1 MKIKHI
7 LMLTLVSSGALLSIQ
22 SKAQQDHINIQS
34 ILKGNIVDSASQ
46 VPLEGALINIEGTT
60 NQTFTD
66 NKGQFLIKTGQKLPY
81 KVRVE
86 LVGYTTKHLEIY
98 DTSTTITL
106 QQKVDSSNDVVVIG
120 YGTQKRKNLLGA
132 QSTFD
137 AKNIEEKPISRVEQ
151 ALIGQLPGVQVRQQS
166 GMPGAGLSILVR
178 GSGSLSAGTEP
189 LYVIDGF
196 PLDVVSQGTNGSI
209 SNSPLNNL
217 SPNDIESIQV
227 LKDAAAGAIYGSRA
241 ANGVVLITT
250 KRGKSGKA
258 QISFNS
264 NTGISSVAKKLDV
277 LSPEDWIKQASAIA
291 DSNWVNSAPG
301 RSASQ
306 TEAERIAILGTLNTS
321 LVKDDRW
328 AEPGHPGIQ
337 LVDWQNAIYRK
348 ALFQNY
354 SLSASGGN
362 DNVHY
367 FIAGNYLNQDGTVIE
382 TNYKSYSLRANVEAN
397 VSKKLKIGIN
407 LAPSFSLNNAPP
419 LEGKDNVLMHA
430 AQYTPVVEDSAGLF
444 TNAYSNDGYA
454 WGSVKLINPYAYL
467 KTSTNLNKITRNIAS
482 FYTEYTILPGLV
494 ARSTIN
500 YDGINRTLKT
510 YVSDQVVVGALSARS
525 SQPGYYSSG
534 GYSGATIQNLV
545 NENTINY
552 NKSFNGG
559 HAISFIAGESYNKVH
574 AETFGLSTLGGY
586 ANDIV
591 QTLNNAIVSASG
603 ETFSGSTTESNSVLI
618 SYYGRAQYSFNSKY
632 LFSASIRKDG
642 SSRFGSNNKWGT
654 FPSLSFG
661 WRISDENF
669 FKNNI
674 HFINDLKFRASWGK
688 AGNNS
693 IGNYNNVETYTSDPY
708 SFGGNSS
715 TAAPGMVVSGIANP
729 NLKWETSN
737 TYDLG
742 FDLTAFSHRVNL
754 TFDVYRK
761 NSKDLLMNL
770 PVLAASGFST
780 SLQNIGSMQTQGLE
794 IGLNTITIK
803 SGKFTWNT
811 NANIAFNGNK
821 VTSLG
826 PNQDRIEISSA
837 YSGSNAPYLLQVGKP
852 IFSFLVTKMDGIL
865 TQQDIDNKVATTSKE
880 TVGDPKYYDA
890 NGDGKITAD
899 DRIIAGHPNPN
910 YTWGLTNTFQYG
922 EWDLSVQAYGQ
933 QGGKIL
939 SYLGRAIDFP
949 GSTTANYLAVWKDAW
964 STSNPNYN
972 APRGKLNSSASVPYV
987 TSNWL
992 YSSDFWRIQNVT
1004 LGYSFRKLIS
1014 TGVLKQARAY
1024 VALQNI
1030 FTKDH
1035 YDGGVNP
1042 EAQNT
1047 NNSGNSSYP
1056 LPGDYGAAPL
1066 SKTITLGFNLT
1077 F

>member
-1 MKIKHI
+1 MKTKFLYCIAVI
-7 LMLTLVSSGALLSIQ
+7 GILSICRLH
-22 SKAQQDHINIQS
+22 AQESHIVIQTV
-34 ILKGNIVDSASQ
+34 LKGVVLDSLNKR
-46 VPLEGALINIEGTT
+46 PLEGVSVNIQGTT
-60 NQTFTD
+60 NQTTTD
-66 NKGQFLIKTGQKLPY
+66 EKGRFVLKTGQKLPY
-81 KVRVE
+81 RIQVA
-86 LVGYTTKHLEIY
+86 LVGYDVKRIEVT
-98 DTSTTITL
+98 DTSVQIPL
-106 QQKVDSSNDVVVIG
+106 ALKLDSSNEVVVIG
-120 YGTQKRKNLLGA
+120 YGMQKRKNLLGA
-132 QSTFD
+132 QATYD
-137 AKNIEEKPISRVEQ
+137 AKNIEEVPISRVEQ

-166 GMPGAGLSILVR
+166 GTVGTGLSILIR

-196 PLDVVSQGTNGSI
+196 PLDVVSQSSNGTI
-209 SNSPLNNL
+209 SNSPLNNI

-241 ANGVVLITT
+241 SNGVVLITT
-250 KRGKSGKA
+250 KRGKSGQA
-258 QISFNS
+258 QISFNA
-264 NTGISSVAKKLDV
+264 NTGISSVSKKLDV

-306 TEAERIAILGTLNTS
+306 TQAQRLAILGTLNTN
-321 LVKDDRW
+321 LIKDDRW
-328 AEPGHPGIQ
+328 ADPTHAGIK
-337 LVDWQNAIYRK
+337 LVDWQDAIYRK

-362 DNVHY
+362 ENVRY

-382 TNYKSYSLRANVEAN
+382 TNYKTYGLRANLEAN
-397 VSKKLKIGIN
+397 ISKKLKVGIN
-407 LAPSFSLNNAPP
+407 LAPSYSLNNAPP
-419 LEGKDNVLMHA
+419 LEGKDNILMKA
-430 AQYTPVVEDSAGLF
+430 AQYTPVVEDSAGLN
-444 TNAYSNDGYA
+444 TNAFANDGYA
-454 WGSVKLINPYAYL
+454 WGSVKLYNPYAYL
-467 KTSTNLNKITRNIAS
+467 HNSTNRNKITRNLAS
-482 FYTEYTILPGLV
+482 FYAEYTIVPGLV

-500 YDGINRTLKT
+500 YDGTNRTLKT
-510 YVSDQVVVGALSARS
+510 YVSDQVVVGALSYRT

-545 NENTINY
+545 NENTLNY

-559 HAISFIAGESYNKVH
+559 HAISLVAGESYNKVH
-574 AETFGLSTLGGY
+574 SETFGLSTVGGY

-603 ETFSGSTTESNSVLI
+603 ETFSGSTTEANSVLI
-618 SYYGRAQYSFNSKY
+618 SYYGRAQYSFYSKY
-632 LFSASIRKDG
+632 LLSASIRKDG

-654 FPSLSFG
+654 FPSLSLG
-661 WRISDENF
+661 WRISDEGF
-669 FKNNI
+669 FKNTVR
-674 HFINDLKFRASWGK
+674 FINDLKLRASWGR

-693 IGNYNNVETYTSDPY
+693 IGDYKNVETYTSSAY

-715 TAAPGMVVSGIANP
+715 TAATGMIVAGIANP

-737 TYDLG
+737 TYDIG
-742 FDLTAFSHRVNL
+742 IDLSAFKNRINV
-754 TFDVYRK
+754 TIDAYRK

-770 PVLAASGFST
+770 PVLQASGFSS

-794 IGLNTITIK
+794 ININSINVR
-803 SGKFTWNT
+803 SGKFTWTT
-811 NANIAFNGNK
+811 NANIAFNNNK
-821 VTSLG
+821 ITSLG

-837 YSGSNAPYLLQVGKP
+837 YSGSNPPYLLQVGKP
-852 IFSFLVTKMDGIL
+852 IFSFLVTRQDGIL
-865 TQQDIDNKVATTSKE
+865 SQSDINNNIARTSNEK
-880 TVGDPKYYDA
+880 VGDPKYYDA

-899 DRIIAGHPNPN
+899 DRIVAGHPNPN
-910 YTWGLTNTFQYG
+910 YTWGLTNIFKYSD
-922 EWDLSVQAYGQ
+922 WDLSVQAYGQ
-933 QGGKIL
+933 AGGKIL

-949 GSTTANYLAVWKDAW
+949 GSTTANYLAIWKDAW
-964 STSNPNYN
+964 STTNQNYN
-972 APRGKLNSSASVPYV
+972 APRGRIGSNATVPYV

-1004 LGYSFRKLIS
+1004 LGYSFRSLLTKGL
-1014 TGVLKQARAY
+1014 LKQARAY

-1030 FTKDH
+1030 FTHDK
-1035 YDGGVNP
+1035 YTGGVNP

-1047 NNSGNSSYP
+1047 NNSGNGSYP
-1056 LPGDYGAAPL
+1056 LPGDYSAAPL